1 MFGITNRGWQVE
13 SIWYNK
19 SMTNNNNNR
28 ENKMTTAAQQFKA
41 IHINSIFSTM
51 NGGYDAEI
59 DRVNCHTGNAYRII
73 VQHLGET
80 YVHYSSTEDDCYDY
94 MYSIVR

>member
-1 MFGITNRGWQVE
+1 
-13 SIWYNK
+13 
-19 SMTNNNNNR
+19 MTSSNNNNNNKK
-28 ENKMTTAAQQFKA
+28 ENKM

-73 VQHLGET
+73 IQYLGET
-80 YVHYSSTEDDCYDY
+80 YLHYSSTEDGCYDY
-94 MYSIVR
+94 LYSIVR